1 MARIHHLILE
11 FIPLVLPLDLPIRLL
26 RFKSILKLW
35 IWGSGF
41 RADSHVK
48 GRGTALES
56 FPLSL
61 FSFLLTF
68 FIHRF
73 LPFLAN
79 LGLCPDLASFE
90 DGFGGAF
97 AEQPRTT
104 YHSSLKDF
112 FNLGCRLF

>member
-1 MARIHHLILE
+1 MGLGLPRRLTCEGSWNGAGIL
-11 FIPLVLPLDLPIRLL
+11 
-26 RFKSILKLW
+26 S
-35 IWGSGF
+35 
-41 RADSHVK
+41 
-48 GRGTALES
+48 
-56 FPLSL
+56 PLSL
-61 FSFLLTF
+61 FFLWTF

-73 LPFLAN
+73 LPFLVN

-104 YHSSLKDF
+104 YRSSLKDF